1 MNIIN
6 IIYVHCVSFQVFQV
20 FLACADS
27 RRAATAVSSTSRM
40 ENINQPDL
48 LMSPDTGKYWVIS
61 IDIYRYS

>member
-48 LMSPDTGKYWVIS
+48 LMSPDTGKY
-61 IDIYRYS
+61 